1 MYSYLVTYTNN
12 SVAESSQK
20 PQADSSPPMQRKYNS
35 SSQISCPSK
44 LQKILLQCVA
54 RHQPTHL
61 CRLQLT
67 PIHALI
73 PVDLTDLI
81 YPQTDTMKLNQLQ
94 SYRRSPTLAS
104 SHFTCSLF
112 CSFEFWSNHSRSNS
126 EISQI
131 HLNNLNS
138 DLAPNIEH

>member
-1 MYSYLVTYTNN
+1 MYIHIFTYFMYSYLVTYTNN
-12 SVAESSQK
+12 SVTESSQN
-20 PQADSSPPMQRKYNS
+20 PQAHSSPPIQRKYNS

-54 RHQPTHL
+54 HHQPTHL
-61 CRLQLT
+61 CLLQLT

-73 PVDLTDLI
+73 LVDLTDVI
-81 YPQTDTMKLNQLQ
+81 YPQTDTMKLNLLQ

-112 CSFEFWSNHSRSNS
+112 CSFEFWSNHSRGNS
-126 EISQI
+126 GIS
-131 HLNNLNS
+131 
-138 DLAPNIEH
+138 